1 MRGIEQGKGMRTM
14 THPRDMRLVA
24 VLALA
29 AALTGCGVLVPAEG
43 PSKLAQRPKI
53 DSGPSAQRLGPD
65 GYPLL
70 GAFPK
75 SAAAQLPEATV
86 VAERGAMKAT
96 AAANNTGASTASA
109 DYQRSLAEAAALRAE
124 TRRNVDSAVAN
135 GAGSVSST
143 EAAASSEEILRQIE
157 GR

>member
-75 SAAAQLPEATV
+75 SATTQLGEPEV
-86 VAERGAMKAT
+86 VAERQALKAT
-96 AAANNTGASTASA
+96 ATVQNTGVGSASA
-109 DYQRSLAEAAALRAE
+109 DYRRSLAEAAAVRAQAH
-124 TRRNVDSAVAN
+124 RQVNAAVAQGTSQPGDEADAT
-135 GAGSVSST
+135 GADV
-143 EAAASSEEILRQIE
+143 LRQIE
-157 GR
+157 GQ

>member
-1 MRGIEQGKGMRTM
+1 MRGIEEGKGYRTM
-14 THPRDMRLVA
+14 THSRDLRLVA
-24 VLALA
+24 VLALVSVLA
-29 AALTGCGVLVPAEG
+29 GCGTLVPAEG

-75 SAAAQLPEATV
+75 SAATQLPEPTV
-86 VAERGAMKAT
+86 VAERNSLKAT
-96 AAANNTGASTASA
+96 ATVQNTGAGTAGA

-124 TRRNVDSAVAN
+124 TRRKVDAAVAN
-135 GAGSVSST
+135 GAGT
-143 EAAASSEEILRQIE
+143 GTDAEASSEEILRQIE